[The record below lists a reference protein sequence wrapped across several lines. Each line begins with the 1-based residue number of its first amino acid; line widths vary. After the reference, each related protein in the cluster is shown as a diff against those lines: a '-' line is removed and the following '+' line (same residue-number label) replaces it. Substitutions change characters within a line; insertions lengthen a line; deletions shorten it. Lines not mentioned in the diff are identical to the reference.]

1 MHIPPLLAFDFLDPW
16 SWVALRRLALAMS
29 QAGQP
34 LNVTFQPC
42 RSPLSRAAAGMAY
55 HDFLQRRFGTQALI
69 QQSLVAAQMRQL
81 GIEPVFSQ
89 IVRLPDTR
97 PALAAVLWLQ
107 RSGKPAHHFVQSAFE
122 ALYCHGQ
129 DIADPAVL
137 EQLLDREHVS
147 LGEVVQFMHGDTF
160 GEELQASEA
169 TAAAW
174 AGRVVPSLR
183 INGTVVFGAQTPS
196 VLAPILGF
204 FSAQQE

>member
-29 QAGQP
+29 QVCQP
-34 LNVTFQPC
+34 LSVTFQPC

-55 HDFLQRRFGTQALI
+55 HDFLERRFGTQALI

-137 EQLLDREHVS
+137 EQLLEREHVS

-196 VLAPILGF
+196 VLAPMLGL
-204 FSAQQE
+204 FSAQ

>member
-16 SWVALRRLALAMS
+16 SWVAQRRLALAMS
-29 QAGQP
+29 QVGQP
-34 LNVTFQPC
+34 LKVTFQPC

-55 HDFLQRRFGTQALI
+55 HDFLERRFGTQALI
-69 QQSLVAAQMRQL
+69 QQSLVAAEMRQL
-81 GIEPVFSQ
+81 GIEPAFSQ

-107 RSGKPAHHFVQSAFE
+107 RSGKPAHHFVESVFE

-129 DIADPAVL
+129 DIGDPAVL
-137 EQLLDREHVS
+137 KQLLLRERVALS
-147 LGEVVQFMHGDTF
+147 EVVQFMHSDTF
-160 GEELQASEA
+160 SEELQASEA

-174 AGRVVPSLR
+174 AGRVIPSLR

-196 VLAPILGF
+196 VLAPMLGF
-204 FSAQQE
+204 FGAQQE